1 MKKSDINQP
10 PCYFDTYISKVEDI
24 ELAEA
29 FQKSV
34 DTLNNLDIS
43 LYNRLADFAY
53 AEGKWTIKQVFQ
65 HIIDT
70 ERIMAYRALR
80 FSRNDSTL
88 LPGFDENAFANN
100 APVVHR
106 TFEDILTE
114 LKLVR
119 ASSIALF
126 NSYSDE
132 LLQRKGTM
140 FNSEMSVLAVG
151 FTIIGHEIHHMNVIK
166 ERYLSV

>member
-1 MKKSDINQP
+1 MKKSDINQA
-10 PCYFDTYISKVEDI
+10 PCYFDTYINKVEDI

-29 FQKSV
+29 FQKSI
-34 DTLNNLDIS
+34 DTINNLDMS
-43 LYNRLADFAY
+43 VYNALADFAY

-80 FSRNDSTL
+80 FSRNDSTI
-88 LPGFDENAFANN
+88 LPGFDENSFAEN
-100 APVVHR
+100 APVTHR
-106 TFEDILTE
+106 TLEDILTE

-119 ASSIALF
+119 ASSLALF
-126 NSYSDE
+126 NSFTDE
-132 LLQRKGTM
+132 LMQRKGIM

-151 FTIIGHEIHHMNVIK
+151 FTIIGHQIHHLNVVK
-166 ERYLSV
+166 ERYL